1 MNIKLIQAN
10 SVDAFDKLCQAAIE
24 DGFMFVGQ
32 VLLSGL
38 GKGEFM
44 YTQQWAKGTEDVL
57 SDDKPKD

>member
-10 SVDAFDKLCQAAIE
+10 SVAAFDKLCQSAIE
-24 DGFMFVGQ
+24 DGYMFVGQ

-44 YTQQWAKGTEDVL
+44 YTQQWAKGTENAL
-57 SDDKPKD
+57 PEDKLKD